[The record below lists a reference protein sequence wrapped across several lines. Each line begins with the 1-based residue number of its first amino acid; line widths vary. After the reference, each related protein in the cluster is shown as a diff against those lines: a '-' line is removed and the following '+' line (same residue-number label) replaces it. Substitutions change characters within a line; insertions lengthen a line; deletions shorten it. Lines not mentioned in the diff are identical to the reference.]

1 MGGTDIEVNS
11 SDGDPKTLETRREK
25 FGFYRSA
32 ISAINKRF
40 TNTNSKNH
48 LTQLPQMLHGR
59 PLLDLQMKTAI
70 QRKID
75 VSIWIVFK
83 PRYKVIL

>member
-1 MGGTDIEVNS
+1 MEVNP
-11 SDGDPKTLETRREK
+11 SDCDPKNLETRREK
-25 FGFYRSA
+25 FVFYHKA

-40 TNTNSKNH
+40 TNTNSKNR

-70 QRKID
+70 QSKID
-75 VSIWIVFK
+75 VSIDFLQTMI
-83 PRYKVIL
+83 